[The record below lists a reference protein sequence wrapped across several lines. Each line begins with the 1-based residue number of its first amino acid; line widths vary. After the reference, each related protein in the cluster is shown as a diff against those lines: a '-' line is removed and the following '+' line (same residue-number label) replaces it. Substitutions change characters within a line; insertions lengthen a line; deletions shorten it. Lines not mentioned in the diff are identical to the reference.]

1 MLSLQRTYGDVV
13 TAFIAMA
20 THKWVESV
28 AISARFVKVRRVVS
42 CMQQCVFWLLS
53 QQLAAVIRGGKRG

>member
-1 MLSLQRTYGDVV
+1 MLALTPADGRARVQHTYGDVV

-28 AISARFVKVRRVVS
+28 AISARFLKVRQTS
-42 CMQQCVFWLLS
+42 LANLPPAH
-53 QQLAAVIRGGKRG
+53 QLPMFT